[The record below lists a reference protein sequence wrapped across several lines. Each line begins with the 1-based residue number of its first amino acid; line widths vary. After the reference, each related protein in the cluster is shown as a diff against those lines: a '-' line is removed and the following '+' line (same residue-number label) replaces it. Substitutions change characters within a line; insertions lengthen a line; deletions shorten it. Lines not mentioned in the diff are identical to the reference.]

1 MINEK
6 ADIIYRIV
14 DTNLSGK
21 RTALDIDGNRL
32 PNNIQTEQGTQR
44 EWHKVSII
52 ETKESGAFGER
63 RIVLENL
70 LDILSEVDKKT

>member
-44 EWHKVSII
+44 E
-52 ETKESGAFGER
+52 
-63 RIVLENL
+63 
-70 LDILSEVDKKT
+70 